1 MEGGSRHLEALDC
14 MRFLPGG
21 RLASKSRD
29 GRMCVWDLAA
39 RGQLATWKVCGELH
53 NPLFL

>member
-1 MEGGSRHLEALDC
+1 MEGSSRHMEALDC
-14 MRFLPGG
+14 IRFLPGG

-39 RGQLATWKVCGELH
+39 RRQLATWKVCRADLR
-53 NPLFL
+53 P